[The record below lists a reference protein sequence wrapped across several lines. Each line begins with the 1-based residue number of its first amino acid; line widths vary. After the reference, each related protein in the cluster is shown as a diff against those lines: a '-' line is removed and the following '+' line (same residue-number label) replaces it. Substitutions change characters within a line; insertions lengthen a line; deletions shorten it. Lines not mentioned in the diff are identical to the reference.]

1 MQLQQLEKAQ
11 QEELEMRFIE
21 EAKKV
26 AQEEA
31 DARRKLMLER
41 LRQRQLDEE
50 EVSFYDFNEL
60 FQMDAKIALELLR
73 KEREAAD

>member
-50 EVSFYDFNEL
+50 EVSF
-60 FQMDAKIALELLR
+60 
-73 KEREAAD
+73 

>member
-1 MQLQQLEKAQ
+1 MQLQALEKAQ
-11 QEELEMRFIE
+11 QEELEIRFIE

-26 AQEEA
+26 TNVEEE
-31 DARRKLMLER
+31 ARRKLMLER

>member
-1 MQLQQLEKAQ
+1 MKKMQLQQLEKAQ

-60 FQMDAKIALELLR
+60 F
-73 KEREAAD
+73 